1 MAQPQSTTLDGLPK
15 QFVVAMRTLFD
26 IMDDKRTGY
35 VKFSEIENRWQDDG
49 TKGLPKG
56 VIDSLQKVTPPNGL
70 LSFERFCAGLK
81 ICLLRNQVESTRGQ
95 SHKPDCSS
103 PTQPI
108 RPPSAPLLD
117 IESSQKQSWTAANTA
132 TVHPNNAMS
141 QQRTLS
147 MPQLLGERKENI
159 QPELNELRNYASDAK
174 LIMPNMKPGGIL
186 YGPPKPPRTAA
197 GLERAMLVAS
207 GERNLGTE
215 RNLDKAEIR
224 TALQNWQMGL
234 MMNDHEIN
242 KPMAYQGLETRGNT
256 RGGRGSG
263 DGKPSGQPDQ
273 VGIPHKK
280 MTGRRREPRRHTL
293 QNGIDYN
300 MLKRMKQIE
309 QEKDVLMQGLQ
320 AVERAREWYLKQV
333 AAVQEKMKYLG
344 RMGSHMV
351 ARKNGYF
358 TRLYGDKLKIN
369 EKMFDV
375 EFCLE
380 NLNHTEKG
388 TNVNE
393 MKKRDMKEEIRNIIV
408 KHTMGELF
416 GKLEGGEVI
425 TQERIARDGMKE
437 SANHMNQEEGPATK
451 IMQSAVTAADKDV
464 KKRLRKKQ
472 ETCTKIIMMAPGLLP
487 LMRDLLKY
495 SFAAA
500 KLHYRKYSDKE
511 QWTEA
516 QQERL
521 ELQRARVLE
530 VNRHLATLTDSWERG
545 GLPLHMNLAV
555 HHASPAPHDILSRLK
570 QQNHL
575 LTEEVSKKS
584 ERITA
589 LEREKASLIRELFQT
604 RTQNRRANEPQDDTA
619 FM

>member
-1 MAQPQSTTLDGLPK
+1 MAQPQSATLDGLPK

-35 VKFSEIENRWQDDG
+35 VKFSEIEHRWQDDG

-81 ICLLRNQVESTRGQ
+81 ICLLRNQVESTRVQ
-95 SHKPDCSS
+95 THKSDCVS
-103 PTQPI
+103 PPQPI

-117 IESSQKQSWTAANTA
+117 IEASQKQSWTSPNTA
-132 TVHPNNAMS
+132 TVHPNNVMP

-159 QPELNELRNYASDAK
+159 QPEINELRNYASDAK
-174 LIMPNMKPGGIL
+174 LIMPSIKPGSTL

-207 GERNLGTE
+207 NERNLGTE
-215 RNLDKAEIR
+215 RSLDKAEIR

-234 MMNDHEIN
+234 MMNDHEVAKN
-242 KPMAYQGLETRGNT
+242 MGYTGGARS
-256 RGGRGSG
+256 GRGSG
-263 DGKPSGQPDQ
+263 DGKPSGQSDQ

-280 MTGRRREPRRHTL
+280 VTGRRREPRRHTL

-344 RMGSHMV
+344 RMGSHM
-351 ARKNGYF
+351 
-358 TRLYGDKLKIN
+358 
-369 EKMFDV
+369 
-375 EFCLE
+375 
-380 NLNHTEKG
+380 
-388 TNVNE
+388 
-393 MKKRDMKEEIRNIIV
+393 
-408 KHTMGELF
+408 
-416 GKLEGGEVI
+416 
-425 TQERIARDGMKE
+425 
-437 SANHMNQEEGPATK
+437 
-451 IMQSAVTAADKDV
+451 
-464 KKRLRKKQ
+464 
-472 ETCTKIIMMAPGLLP
+472 
-487 LMRDLLKY
+487 
-495 SFAAA
+495 
-500 KLHYRKYSDKE
+500 E

-555 HHASPAPHDILSRLK
+555 HHTNPIPHDILSRLK

-604 RTQNRRANEPQDDTA
+604 RSQNRRTNESQDDAA